1 MPSKELGVLLVV
13 QPAQPTGE
21 GGWGASSAQ
30 DIKRRSA
37 DRHGLGRLSMGHRAV
52 CGGALVV
59 EVEAV
64 VEVDSESG

>member
-13 QPAQPTGE
+13 QPAQPT
-21 GGWGASSAQ
+21 SSAQ
-30 DIKRRSA
+30 DMAKIGR
-37 DRHGLGRLSMGHRAV
+37 RHGLGRLSMGHRAV